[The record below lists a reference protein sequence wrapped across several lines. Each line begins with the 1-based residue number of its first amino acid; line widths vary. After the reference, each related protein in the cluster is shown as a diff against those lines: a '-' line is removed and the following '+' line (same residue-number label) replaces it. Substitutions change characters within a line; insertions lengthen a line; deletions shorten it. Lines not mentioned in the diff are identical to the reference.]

1 MKNRAAAPIQI
12 TAEQLLRE
20 ARERGLEEAP
30 KAPKQYIADNEELQ
44 LYRQNK
50 RKDFEDQIRRQ
61 RQHIGTWCKY
71 ALWEASQKE
80 FERARSV
87 FERGIDI
94 DYRNQTIWFKYAE
107 MEMKNKFINH
117 ARNVWDRAVAL
128 HPRVDNFWYKYTYME
143 ELVGQIE
150 AARQVFERWM
160 KWEPDDMAWS
170 AYIKFECRQE
180 ELGRARGILERY
192 VACHP
197 TARAYLKYARWEE
210 RQQQKALA
218 RVVYERALI
227 EIPETER
234 RDGLMT
240 AFARFEERCKEFD
253 RARAIYKFALD
264 STNREESPE
273 LFSEYA
279 SFEKRHGDR
288 KGIEDVVVAKK
299 RSEYERTLSEDPY
312 HYDTWFDYTRLE
324 EAEGNENKIREI
336 YERSIANIPPI
347 AEKRYWRR
355 YIYLWINYAVYEEL
369 TSQDVSRARDVYK
382 ACLSVIPHKTFT
394 FGKIWLM
401 AAHLEVRQKD
411 LTAARKLLGMAIGM
425 CGKENIF
432 KGYIQLELQLGEVE
446 RCRSIYAK
454 YLEVM
459 PHNCTAWKAFAGL
472 ETNVGET
479 ARARAIFELAISQ
492 VELDMPEVLWKAYI
506 DFEIGEQETENVRR
520 LYRNLLDR
528 TNHVKV
534 WISFAQFEVSINGP
548 DGVKAARLVYQEGYD
563 ALKQS
568 EGESKEERVLLLE
581 AWRTTEADSIEKGG
595 DPSVVESKWPRKVKM
610 RRDLG
615 RPVLCFRNNLFIL
628 LNNNCAGDGLEDYYD
643 YVFPD
648 DAKPTGKPSFF
659 LLAVRILSMIHFLV
673 TTAGLKILENAMK
686 WKQML
691 TAAGG
696 GDASNSHAGEMDI
709 SDVL

>member
-1 MKNRAAAPIQI
+1 MQVKNRAPAPIQI

-20 ARERGLEEAP
+20 AKERGLEEAP
-30 KAPKQYIADNEELQ
+30 KAPRQYIADSEELQ

-87 FERGIDI
+87 FERGLDV

-150 AARQVFERWM
+150 AARQIFERWM

-170 AYIKFECRQE
+170 AYIKFETRQE
-180 ELGRARGILERY
+180 EMGRARGIFERY
-192 VACHP
+192 IACHQ
-197 TARAYLKYARWEE
+197 TARAYMKFARWEE
-210 RQQQKALA
+210 RQQQKAFA
-218 RVVYERALI
+218 RVIYERALV
-227 EIPETER
+227 EIPESAR
-234 RDGLMT
+234 WDGLMT
-240 AFARFEERCKEFD
+240 AFARFEERSKEFE
-253 RARAIYKFALD
+253 RARAIYRFALE
-264 STNREESPE
+264 STNRDESPD
-273 LFSEYA
+273 LFAEYA

-299 RSEYERTLSEDPY
+299 RNEYEGILTDDPF
-312 HYDTWFDYTRLE
+312 HYDTWFDFIRLE
-324 EAEGNENKIREI
+324 EAEGDHAKIREV
-336 YERSIANIPPI
+336 YERSISNVPPI

-355 YIYLWINYAVYEEL
+355 YIYLWINYALFEEL
-369 TSQDVSRARDVYK
+369 TAQDTARTRAVYK
-382 ACLSVIPHKTFT
+382 ACLNVIPHKTFT

-401 AAHLEVRQKD
+401 AAHFEVRHKD
-411 LTAARKLLGMAIGM
+411 LAAARKLLGVAIGM
-425 CGKENIF
+425 CGKENVF
-432 KGYIQLELQLGEVE
+432 KGYIELELQLGEVE
-446 RCRSIYAK
+446 RCRSIYGK
-454 YLEVM
+454 YLEHM
-459 PHNCTAWKAFAGL
+459 PHNCTAWKAFAAL
-472 ETNVGET
+472 ETNVGEIT
-479 ARARAIFELAISQ
+479 RARAIYELAISQ

-534 WISFAQFEVSINGP
+534 WISFAQFEASAEDQDSVEN
-548 DGVKAARLVYQEGYD
+548 ARKVYLEGYE

-568 EGESKEERVLLLE
+568 DGEAKEERVMLLE
-581 AWRTTEADSIEKGG
+581 AWRATEANAVGAGG
-595 DPSVVESKWPRKVKM
+595 DTSVVESKWPRKVKM

-615 RPVLCFRNNLFIL
+615 KAFH
-628 LNNNCAGDGLEDYYD
+628 
-643 YVFPD
+643 VFY
-648 DAKPTGKPSFF
+648 GCRFS
-659 LLAVRILSMIHFLV
+659 S
-673 TTAGLKILENAMK
+673 EY
-686 WKQML
+686 
-691 TAAGG
+691 
-696 GDASNSHAGEMDI
+696 S
-709 SDVL
+709 